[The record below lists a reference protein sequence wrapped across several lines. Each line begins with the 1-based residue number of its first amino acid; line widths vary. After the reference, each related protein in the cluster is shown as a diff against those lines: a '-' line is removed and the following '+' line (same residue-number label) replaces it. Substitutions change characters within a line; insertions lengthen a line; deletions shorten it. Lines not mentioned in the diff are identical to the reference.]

1 MDGALLKQL
10 NNARKGRK
18 AVCIVRE
25 LASGQTRLVTQKNAA
40 QDALSGELLS
50 RLKSGKSGIIERDGG
65 EIFIQIYSPPPRMV
79 IIGAVHIS
87 QALAPMAKACNF
99 EVSIIDPRTAFAS
112 KERFSDVTLHGEW
125 PVDIL
130 RDNPLDGFTALVA
143 LTHDPKIDDIPIRSA
158 LDAGC
163 FYIGALGSRKTHG
176 KRVERLLADGAQ
188 ATALDQI
195 HAPIGMNIGA
205 ANPPEI
211 AVAVM
216 AEVIQRL
223 RQGPAK

>member
-1 MDGALLKQL
+1 MDGTLLKQL
-10 NNARKGRK
+10 NDARQGRK
-18 AVCIVRE
+18 AVCVVRE
-25 LASGQTRLVTQKNAA
+25 LASQKIRLVTSENAA
-40 QDALSGELLS
+40 QDKLGDELLA
-50 RLKSGKSGIIERDGG
+50 RLKSGKSGIIVRDGE
-65 EIFIQIYSPPPRMV
+65 EIFIQVYSPPPRMI

-112 KERFSDVTLHGEW
+112 KERFSDVTLHAEW

-130 RDNPLDGFTALVA
+130 QDNPLDGFTALVA
-143 LTHDPKIDDIPIRSA
+143 LTHDPKIDDIPIRAA

-176 KRVERLLADGAQ
+176 KRVDRLVADGVQ

-195 HAPIGMNIGA
+195 YAPIGLNIGA
-205 ANPPEI
+205 ANPAEI
-211 AVAVM
+211 AVSVM
-216 AEVIQRL
+216 AEIIQRL
-223 RQGPAK
+223 RMGETK